1 MEGDHHK
8 SSRWIGIG
16 GMAAALGCGLAGH
29 EVLVLEDA
37 PEVCH
42 FHFPPHVPRLKCS
55 QIGEVGAGL
64 QVAPNMM
71 RILERT
77 SPAIRRQI
85 HH

>member
-1 MEGDHHK
+1 
-8 SSRWIGIG
+8 
-16 GMAAALGCGLAGH
+16 MAAALGCGLAGH

-37 PEVCH
+37 PAVRL
-42 FHFPPHVPRLKCS
+42 VPFSPRSSSLRGS

-71 RILERT
+71 RILERI
-77 SPAIRRQI
+77 SPTIRRQI